1 MISSPLFR
9 PGDRLHYINNL
20 TTGNTYP
27 MIHQPDTDCRISEYA
42 NSWCRNNSGN
52 VAEITEITSSGTYWA
67 DAVCGTC
74 DMLYQEAARVGAY
87 LLNTP
92 MPSPRSIFTVLWDNP
107 DDLTGDTDWTGFAW

>member
-9 PGDRLHYINNL
+9 PGDRVHYINNL
-20 TTGNTYP
+20 TAGNTYP

-52 VAEITEITSSGTYWA
+52 VAEITEITSSGTYWT
-67 DAVCGTC
+67 DAVCDTC

-92 MPSPRSIFTVLWDNP
+92 MP
-107 DDLTGDTDWTGFAW
+107 